1 LSHSSSRFPTERRA
15 MREIGAAI
23 DFERRPA
30 IVRARWLAFRAGA
43 RRPAASKRSNMQL
56 IQIAQAE
63 TETAPPPAPAAPTP
77 PAPVAPPAPAPVAP
91 PPAPPTA
98 TVQSAP
104 DAAAPPP
111 PAPDMITQL
120 APLLFITLIIYF
132 IVLRPQNRRA
142 KEQKDALKNVR
153 RGDTIV
159 TSGGIVGKV
168 TKTIDDAEVEVEIA
182 PNVRV
187 RILRQAISD
196 VRAKGEPVKDQASTR

>member
-1 LSHSSSRFPTERRA
+1 
-15 MREIGAAI
+15 
-23 DFERRPA
+23 
-30 IVRARWLAFRAGA
+30 
-43 RRPAASKRSNMQL
+43 MQL

-63 TETAPPPAPAAPTP
+63 TDTAPPPAPVAPTP
-77 PAPVAPPAPAPVAP
+77 PAPAAPPAPAPVAP

>member
-1 LSHSSSRFPTERRA
+1 

-23 DFERRPA
+23 DFERRAA

-43 RRPAASKRSNMQL
+43 RRSAASKRSNMQL

-63 TETAPPPAPAAPTP
+63 TETAPAPAAPTP
-77 PAPVAPPAPAPVAP
+77 PAPAAPTAPAPVAS

-104 DAAAPPP
+104 DAAPPPP
-111 PAPDMITQL
+111 PAPDMLTQL

-159 TSGGIVGKV
+159 TTGGIVGKV